1 MQSST
6 LAELVDRDHFSFDSS
21 SMFNLTIAQQSED
34 PVVKFRILR
43 PVPDAWDLLTKT
55 SMTWLQ

>member
-21 SMFNLTIAQQSED
+21 SMFNLTIAQQNED

-43 PVPDAWDLLTKT
+43 PI
-55 SMTWLQ
+55 S